1 MLAVILAAWQV
12 GSVLVGPYW
21 LSSPWAVAARFT
33 AQILN
38 GELIVQGGYTVEE
51 ALIGT
56 VIGGAPAVLLP
67 FLLRRHPVI
76 VAILDPFMV
85 GGYGAPKLAF
95 APLFILWF
103 GIGIE
108 SKIALV
114 ASVVFFIVYFNTL
127 AGVRALDPRLVQMAQ
142 IAGAGERHVA
152 RHIVFPARRPA
163 YSRRLSYR
171 GALRHRRR
179 GHRRADLVQSRARLS
194 GADRRDELRHH
205 LGVRRDPRR
214 HPHRPWRQLA
224 AQRRRA
230 GAAALAAAAA
240 GRARHRDLSMSDPPL
255 LDIRSL
261 GKRFPAR
268 HGREPSPWVIQDL
281 SFSVGAGEFLTII
294 GPSGAGKSTLL
305 NMIAQID
312 TASAGEIMFN
322 GETVNSHDARTL
334 RPGFDRRIGY
344 VTQDDN
350 LLPWRTT
357 IDNVLFPIEVQGRL
371 NDATRAQADVLVR
384 AVGLAGFERYYPHE
398 LSGGM
403 RKRAA
408 LIRTLAYDPPVILM
422 DEPFAAV
429 DAQTRTQLQAD
440 LLTLWGLGRKTI
452 IFVTHDITEAIAL
465 GDRAL
470 VLSRQP
476 TRIAAEHAIPI
487 PRPRNVQDIFALE
500 GFAAVYQ
507 RIRADIQ

>member
-1 MLAVILAAWQV
+1 MTRWRIYIDRLIVLAVILAAWQV

-21 LSSPWAVAARFT
+21 LSSPLAVAARFT

-38 GELIVQGGYTVEE
+38 GELIVHGGYTVEE

-56 VIGGAPAVLLP
+56 VIGGVPAVLLP

-114 ASVVFFIVYFNTL
+114 ASVVFFIVYFTTL
-127 AGVRALDPRLVQMAQ
+127 SGVRALDPQLVQMAQ
-142 IAGAGERHVA
+142 IVGASERQVA
-152 RHIVFPARRPA
+152 RHIVFPGGGAA
-163 YSRRLSYR
+163 YLRRLSHR

-214 HPHRPWRQLA
+214 HPHRPCRQLA

-230 GAAALAAAAA
+230 GAAALAAAAG
-240 GRARHRDLSMSDPPL
+240 GRARHRDLSMSDTPL
-255 LDIRSL
+255 LEIRSL

-281 SFSVGAGEFLTII
+281 SFSVGAGEFLTIV

-312 TASAGEIMFN
+312 TASAGEIVFD
-322 GETVNSHDARTL
+322 GETRDFARCADVAARL
-334 RPGFDRRIGY
+334 RPAHR
-344 VTQDDN
+344 
-350 LLPWRTT
+350 LCHP
-357 IDNVLFPIEVQGRL
+357 GRQPAAVAH
-371 NDATRAQADVLVR
+371 DHRQR
-384 AVGLAGFERYYPHE
+384 AVSARGAGAPERRRPARRPTCSSAP
-398 LSGGM
+398 SGSP
-403 RKRAA
+403 ASSA
-408 LIRTLAYDPPVILM
+408 IIRTNCP
-422 DEPFAAV
+422 AAC
-429 DAQTRTQLQAD
+429 ASARRSSAR
-440 LLTLWGLGRKTI
+440 WSTI
-452 IFVTHDITEAIAL
+452 
-465 GDRAL
+465 RR
-470 VLSRQP
+470 SS
-476 TRIAAEHAIPI
+476 
-487 PRPRNVQDIFALE
+487 
-500 GFAAVYQ
+500 
-507 RIRADIQ
+507 